1 MNERH
6 EQEKKQ
12 FLNLLAQEGVDE
24 LDKRFQILE
33 SFLKSENHET
43 CREIQATLEKEGVF
57 LGPGFIAETMELLCR
72 FGFAQ
77 KLKIDDSPPRYE
89 HRHLGLHHDHMV
101 CIKCGA
107 ILEFRDE
114 ALERQQ
120 VSLAAAYGFHMLQHK
135 MEIYGICAECL
146 EKCTLPVPLSRTK
159 PGEFLVIKEF
169 EGGKN
174 AHMRLTSMGL
184 RIGDTIEVVSTQHG
198 GQMVVAHGESRFVIG
213 QGLAQKVMVERSSDH
228 YSQPTPGD
236 RVCYPMG
243 HPECHKECYKEC
255 HKECHKA
262 AGETILLSQMR
273 QGQQGVV
280 TRVSGET
287 RLRRR
292 ILEMGINRGATVYVE
307 KYAPL
312 KDPIELIVKGYHVS
326 MRVEEASHIS
336 VEGVKTVKNP

>member
-12 FLNLLAQEGVDE
+12 FLKLLAQEGVDE

-43 CREIQATLEKEGVF
+43 CRDIQVALEQEGVF

-77 KLKIDDSPPRYE
+77 KLKIDDGPPRYE
-89 HRHLGLHHDHMV
+89 HRHLGLHHDHMI

-120 VSLAAAYGFHMLQHK
+120 VNLAAAYGFHMLQHK
-135 MEIYGICAECL
+135 MEIYGICADCL
-146 EKCTLPVPLSRTK
+146 ERCTLPVPLSRTK
-159 PGEFLVIKEF
+159 PGEFLVIKELN
-169 EGGKN
+169 GGKN
-174 AHMRLTSMGL
+174 AQLRLTSMGL

-198 GQMVVAHGESRFVIG
+198 GQMVVALGESRFVIG
-213 QGLAQKVMVERSSDH
+213 QGLAQKVMVERCAH
-228 YSQPTPGD
+228 GYPPLTPGD
-236 RVCYPMG
+236 AVG
-243 HPECHKECYKEC
+243 HPVGHTGD
-255 HKECHKA
+255 HPA
-262 AGETILLSQMR
+262 VGETILLSQMR

-280 TRVSGET
+280 SRVSGET

-326 MRVEEASHIS
+326 MRVEEAAQIS
-336 VEGVKTVKNP
+336 VEGVKVVKNP

>member
-12 FLNLLAQEGVDE
+12 FLKLLAQEGVDE

-43 CREIQATLEKEGVF
+43 CREIQAGLEQKGVF

-77 KLKIDDSPPRYE
+77 KLKIDDGPPRYE

-101 CIKCGA
+101 CIKCGE

-120 VSLAAAYGFHMLQHK
+120 VNLAAAYGFHMLQHK

-159 PGEFLVIKEF
+159 QGEFLVIKEF

-174 AHMRLTSMGL
+174 AQIRLESMGL
-184 RIGDTIEVVSTQHG
+184 KIGDTIEVVSTQHG
-198 GQMVVAHGESRFVIG
+198 GQMVVAHGESRFIIG
-213 QGLAQKVMVERSSDH
+213 QGLAQKVMVERSDH
-228 YSQPTPGD
+228 
-236 RVCYPMG
+236 RYPHLPIGEEVG
-243 HPECHKECYKEC
+243 HPEGHPVV
-255 HKECHKA
+255 A
-262 AGETILLSQMR
+262 DTILLSQMR

-326 MRVEEASHIS
+326 MRVEEAAHIS

>member
-12 FLNLLAQEGVDE
+12 FLKLLSQEGVDE

-43 CREIQATLEKEGVF
+43 CQDISARLKQEGISM
-57 LGPGFIAETMELLCR
+57 GPGFIAETMELLCR
-72 FGFAQ
+72 FGFAR
-77 KLKIDDSPPRYE
+77 KLKFDDGPPRYE

-101 CIKCGA
+101 CTKCGN
-107 ILEFRDE
+107 IIEFRDE

-120 VSLAAAYGFHMLQHK
+120 VNLAAAYGFHMLQHK
-135 MEIYGICAECL
+135 MEIYGICADCL
-146 EKCTLPVPLSRTK
+146 EKRSLLVPLSHTK
-159 PGEFLVIKEF
+159 QGEFLVIKGF

-174 AHMRLTSMGL
+174 AQMRLVSMGL
-184 RIGDTIEVVSTQHG
+184 RIGDTIEVVSTQAG
-198 GQMVVAHGESRFVIG
+198 GQFVIALGESRFVVG
-213 QGLAQKVMVERSSDH
+213 QGLAQKVMVERGANRHQSLSHGAGGAD
-228 YSQPTPGD
+228 PVDLADPGALKTL
-236 RVCYPMG
+236 
-243 HPECHKECYKEC
+243 EK
-255 HKECHKA
+255 
-262 AGETILLSQMR
+262 TIPLSQMR
-273 QGQQGVV
+273 QGQQGIIA
-280 TRVSGET
+280 RVSGET

-292 ILEMGINRGATVYVE
+292 ILEMGINRGAIVYVE

-326 MRVEEASHIS
+326 MRVEEAAHIS

>member
-12 FLNLLAQEGVDE
+12 FLNLLEQEGVGE

-43 CREIQATLEKEGVF
+43 CLEIQATLEQKGIS

-89 HRHLGLHHDHMV
+89 HRHLGLHHDHMI
-101 CIKCGA
+101 CTKCGE

-120 VSLAAAYGFHMLQHK
+120 ANLAAAYGFYMLQHK
-135 MEIYGICAECL
+135 MEIYGICADCL
-146 EKCTLPVPLSRTK
+146 ERCTLPVPLSRTK
-159 PGEFLVIKEF
+159 QGQFLVIKEF
-169 EGGKN
+169 SGGKK
-174 AHMRLTSMGL
+174 AQMRLESMGL

-198 GQMVVAHGESRFVIG
+198 GQMVVALGESRFIIG
-213 QGLAQKVMVERSSDH
+213 QGLAQKVMVERSADH
-228 YSQPTPGD
+228 CPQRTEGNVVGHPI
-236 RVCYPMG
+236 G
-243 HPECHKECYKEC
+243 HPECHKKCHKECYKEC
-255 HKECHKA
+255 HPA
-262 AGETILLSQMR
+262 VGETILLSQMR

-280 TRVSGET
+280 ARVSGET

-326 MRVEEASHIS
+326 MRVEEAAHIS
-336 VEGVKTVKNP
+336 VEGVKAVKNP

>member
-12 FLNLLAQEGVDE
+12 FLKLLAQEGVDE

-43 CREIQATLEKEGVF
+43 CREIQATLQEEGVF

-77 KLKIDDSPPRYE
+77 KLKIDDGPPRYE

-120 VSLAAAYGFHMLQHK
+120 VNLAAAYGFHMLQHK
-135 MEIYGICAECL
+135 MEIYGICADCL
-146 EKCTLPVPLSRTK
+146 EKSTLPVSLSRTK
-159 PGEFLVIKEF
+159 PGEFLVIKGF

-174 AHMRLTSMGL
+174 VQMRLTSMGL

-213 QGLAQKVMVERSSDH
+213 QGLAQKVMVERSAHLYPPLS
-228 YSQPTPGD
+228 PGE
-236 RVCYPMG
+236 VVG
-243 HPECHKECYKEC
+243 HPGAHP
-255 HKECHKA
+255 A
-262 AGETILLSQMR
+262 FADTILLSQMR

-326 MRVEEASHIS
+326 MRVEEAAHIS
-336 VEGVKTVKNP
+336 VEGVKMVKNP